1 MASAEEVQ
9 QRVNLQG
16 TADSSKY
23 SILIGPAIFLIP
35 DLSLVTILSNQLKV
49 LKRNDPKI
57 EKILDSATQERIKN
71 KFLLAIKNLNS
82 DWFTKNPYKGGIVSL
97 GYEKWEMGKAR
108 GWRNFICLQV
118 CFVGFVLFN
127 FWCKVIFTGPATLFI
142 HSVKM
147 KILVAQ
153 SRQNTVSQLW
163 TGYP

>member
-23 SILIGPAIFLIP
+23 SILIGPTIFLIP
-35 DLSLVTILSNQLKV
+35 DLSLVTILFNQLKV

-82 DWFTKNPYKGGIVSL
+82 DWFTKNP
-97 GYEKWEMGKAR
+97 
-108 GWRNFICLQV
+108 N
-118 CFVGFVLFN
+118 
-127 FWCKVIFTGPATLFI
+127 
-142 HSVKM
+142 
-147 KILVAQ
+147 
-153 SRQNTVSQLW
+153 
-163 TGYP
+163 

>member
-23 SILIGPAIFLIP
+23 SILISQARFLVP

-71 KFLLAIKNLNS
+71 ALLSNIKILNS
-82 DWFTKNPYKGGIVSL
+82 DWFMKNP
-97 GYEKWEMGKAR
+97 
-108 GWRNFICLQV
+108 
-118 CFVGFVLFN
+118 
-127 FWCKVIFTGPATLFI
+127 
-142 HSVKM
+142 
-147 KILVAQ
+147 
-153 SRQNTVSQLW
+153 
-163 TGYP
+163 

>member
-23 SILIGPAIFLIP
+23 CILIGLAIFFIP

-57 EKILDSATQERIKN
+57 EKILDSATQGRIKN
-71 KFLLAIKNLNS
+71 DFLLDIKNLNS
-82 DWFTKNPYKGGIVSL
+82 DWFTKNPNKGGIVSL

-118 CFVGFVLFN
+118 CFVELFI
-127 FWCKVIFTGPATLFI
+127 FWCKFSDYYSHIHGTCDFIFPI
-142 HSVKM
+142 CS
-147 KILVAQ
+147 
-153 SRQNTVSQLW
+153 N
-163 TGYP
+163 

>member
-23 SILIGPAIFLIP
+23 SILIGPTIFLIP

-82 DWFTKNPYKGGIVSL
+82 DWFTKNP
-97 GYEKWEMGKAR
+97 
-108 GWRNFICLQV
+108 N
-118 CFVGFVLFN
+118 
-127 FWCKVIFTGPATLFI
+127 
-142 HSVKM
+142 
-147 KILVAQ
+147 
-153 SRQNTVSQLW
+153 
-163 TGYP
+163 

>member
-23 SILIGPAIFLIP
+23 SILIGPTIFLIP

-71 KFLLAIKNLNS
+71 KFLLDIK
-82 DWFTKNPYKGGIVSL
+82 I
-97 GYEKWEMGKAR
+97 
-108 GWRNFICLQV
+108 
-118 CFVGFVLFN
+118 
-127 FWCKVIFTGPATLFI
+127 
-142 HSVKM
+142 
-147 KILVAQ
+147 
-153 SRQNTVSQLW
+153 
-163 TGYP
+163 

>member
-23 SILIGPAIFLIP
+23 SILISQARFLVP

-71 KFLLAIKNLNS
+71 DLLLDIKILNS
-82 DWFTKNPYKGGIVSL
+82 DRFMKNPKKGGIVSL
-97 GYEKWEMGKAR
+97 GYEK
-108 GWRNFICLQV
+108 
-118 CFVGFVLFN
+118 
-127 FWCKVIFTGPATLFI
+127 
-142 HSVKM
+142 
-147 KILVAQ
+147 
-153 SRQNTVSQLW
+153 
-163 TGYP
+163 